1 VRKELL
7 INEELDYLIIE
18 NNKTI
23 SEIEKSTPKEV
34 ADYLWF
40 YYSNSGKTFAY
51 AHNRYS
57 NIVNNSIDY
66 NLKFNDFWTNFENN
80 CFNLLVDNTDKL
92 NTKQNLFINVSYFSK
107 FINIHQY
114 KNIFDIKTDKEYI
127 NALEEIKGNN
137 YLVTDSNNEI
147 LVSFSYEYITNRNKI
162 DNINEIKIDL

>member
-1 VRKELL
+1 MRKELL
-7 INEELDYLIIE
+7 INEELDYLIKE

-23 SEIEKSTPKEV
+23 SSIEKSTPKEV

-57 NIVNNSIDY
+57 DIVHNCIDY
-66 NLKFNDFWTNFENN
+66 NLKFIDFWTNFENN
-80 CFNLLVDNTDKL
+80 YFNLLVDNTGKL
-92 NTKQNLFINVSYFSK
+92 NNKQNLFIKVSYFSE
-107 FINIHQY
+107 FINIHEY
-114 KNIFDIKTDKEYI
+114 KDIFDIKTEKEYI
-127 NALEEIKGNN
+127 NGLKEIKANN

-162 DNINEIKIDL
+162 DNTNEIKIDL